1 MTAIKNKYQIVH
13 RYTTNKNSRP
23 ELDPRNGKASK
34 RKFAVS
40 HDTGNEGSTAEQ
52 NVKYYNTKNVVSSV
66 HAFID
71 DKIILQIV
79 PFAEKVYGVQY
90 QKGYDDLR
98 FGAES
103 NDSAIQAELCWGGNI
118 NFAKAY
124 DRFVWYWAYVFKMYA
139 WKDVKKLLAG
149 HFQLDPQRRTDPV
162 NAFKRY
168 GVTYGEFLNDVQN
181 YVDNWDVDPDKATS
195 EMKTHKVEK
204 GDTLWSI
211 AHDNGTSVKA
221 IADLNDINPNGVL
234 SVGTVLRLGGT
245 KITPAPSK
253 PAPKPIAK
261 PKYIVPTLTLRRG
274 DSGPQVTLLQKGLD
288 ACYFLVGDNKGEG
301 IDGKFG
307 PATEDALERFQSVY
321 ANPADGV
328 YGNETEKA
336 LAKRL
341 EELY

>member
-1 MTAIKNKYQIVH
+1 MTAIKNKYQITY

-23 ELDPRNGKASK
+23 ELDPRNGKAGK

-52 NVKYYNTKNVVSSV
+52 NVKYYNNKNVVSSV

-90 QKGYDDLR
+90 QKNYDDIR

-103 NDSAIQAELCWGGNI
+103 NDNAIQAELCWGGKI
-118 NFAKAY
+118 DFAKAY
-124 DRFVWYWAYVFKMYA
+124 DKFVWYYAYVFKLYGWTNVA
-139 WKDVKKLLAG
+139 KLLAG

-168 GVTYGEFLNDVQN
+168 GVTYGEFLADVQN
-181 YVDNWDVDPDKATS
+181 YVDNWEVDQDKASS
-195 EMKTHKVEK
+195 EMKTYTVRK

-221 IADLNDINPNGVL
+221 IAELNNINPNGIL
-234 SVGTVLRLGGT
+234 DIGTVLKLGGT
-245 KITPAPSK
+245 KVIPTPSK
-253 PAPKPIAK
+253 PAPKPVTK
-261 PKYIVPTLTLRRG
+261 PKYIVPTDTLRKGARG
-274 DSGPQVTLLQKGLD
+274 SQVILLQRALD

-301 IDGKFG
+301 IDGIFG
-307 PATEDALERFQSVY
+307 NDTLNALKRFQSVY
-321 ANPADGV
+321 ANPADGI
-328 YGNETEKA
+328 YGNATERA